1 MESFVNGTPKQENV
15 SQLSLM
21 ECCVPSITW
30 NMKLDQQ
37 RRNKRMRP
45 KTETKMSYNLGDGY
59 ELSIVDIAEKMFLN
73 HKTVST
79 TEKKA
84 MQKFREGLA
93 QRGIDIKDLLP

>member
-1 MESFVNGTPKQENV
+1 M
-15 SQLSLM
+15 
-21 ECCVPSITW
+21 
-30 NMKLDQQ
+30 
-37 RRNKRMRP
+37 
-45 KTETKMSYNLGDGY
+45 KMSYNLGDEY
-59 ELSIVDIAEKMFLN
+59 ELSVVDVAEKMFLN